1 MDFPTKTY
9 IDSKLGDVSGVK
21 DVMNPA
27 NERDGTGPTVNILA
41 RDLTNAQYAGAT
53 QRGGEIQINGV
64 KYDIDLARG
73 GIGRPGVGH
82 DCSTLTLRE
91 YSVAKQVSRGAKH
104 CNLEGRNA

>member
-53 QRGGEIQINGV
+53 QRGAKFKSTVLNMTLIWRAAGS
-64 KYDIDLARG
+64 G
-73 GIGRPGVGH
+73 GRVSGMIV
-82 DCSTLTLRE
+82 LR
-91 YSVAKQVSRGAKH
+91 
-104 CNLEGRNA
+104 